1 MRTLT
6 EIQEQALT
14 FAGCAETVGNR
25 MSFFKMK
32 LLSNTSFMP
41 VSLDLFLF
49 VNKLDGKYAT
59 ELTRT
64 SMMVC

>member
-14 FAGCAETVGNR
+14 FAGCAEAVGSG

-41 VSLDLFLF
+41 
-49 VNKLDGKYAT
+49 
-59 ELTRT
+59 
-64 SMMVC
+64 